1 LPANLPRSQQ
11 LQNGT
16 IPIVKLIAACI
27 HLLDSRR
34 YQEHLRMHF
43 QGLREYC
50 TATWGRGSIGKYL
63 ELQLRAMQYLGGF
76 HVASRPIVLSL
87 IPHKTLSMAEILHI
101 WMLTSPQQEC
111 YTLMNTAD
119 GKYAVTS

>member
-11 LQNGT
+11 LQNET
-16 IPIVKLIAACI
+16 ILIVKLIAACM
-27 HLLDSRR
+27 HLLYSRR

-50 TATWGRGSIGKYL
+50 TAIWRHGGIGKYL

-76 HVASRPIVLSL
+76 HVVSRPIVLSL
-87 IPHKTLSMAEILHI
+87 IPHKTLSMAEILLI
-101 WMLTSPQQEC
+101 WMLTSSQQEC
-111 YTLMNTAD
+111 YILMNTAD
-119 GKYAVTS
+119 AKYAETS